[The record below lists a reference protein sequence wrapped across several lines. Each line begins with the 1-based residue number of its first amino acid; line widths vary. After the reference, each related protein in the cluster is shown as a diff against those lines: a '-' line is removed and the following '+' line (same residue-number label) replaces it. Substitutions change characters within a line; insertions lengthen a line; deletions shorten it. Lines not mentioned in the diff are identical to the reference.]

1 MPLES
6 VARIAV
12 SRHEIYFA
20 RAARVRD
27 AHATA
32 GENIAKILVVIVA
45 LVPHADLPDLNSAGI
60 GTITCV

>member
-6 VARIAV
+6 VARVAV
-12 SRHEIYFA
+12 SRHEVYFA

-45 LVPHADLPDLNSAGI
+45 LVPHAGWKGAAQSALI
-60 GTITCV
+60 VVLV